1 MKEDVKTAKHMM
13 EISLKKQKRELM
25 SLLQKETDMTTQLTV
40 ALEVAVEKD
49 SKDTIVEMI
58 EKFSEMTSDLT
69 SQFDVLQETHHEIA
83 PCEEAHQARIDDITA
98 ELQQLHSVQLKT
110 SEAAN
115 KTLSSQLQE
124 IQDEL
129 GEVQSK
135 MEEASEES
143 TKLKAQ
149 SGVLQGQLQRLTT
162 KELSILVVTSEETET
177 VLCEMIDQACAS
189 IQVMEQL
196 ATKFD
201 VQSAK
206 EVPLRISA
214 EEDHQREQKAQL
226 QALTEQLEIKEHEE
240 QALQDQIEAAESV
253 RVKELEELH
262 GELDTVKQENA
273 TALSEL
279 ASVNVMVETL
289 KEAAPPDVV
298 EFAEVKGKVA
308 ELGSKLSTTEARLA
322 EADVELVGSQ
332 QELQTTGQTHTKVV
346 HVLEEQLEITK
357 VEMKTVKQAQDEALS
372 ELASAKVMVEALK
385 EAATPDVV
393 EFAEVKGK
401 VAELETSMTAATLML
416 AEVGGELETSEQALR
431 TAKQAHGELV
441 SALEEQVEGT
451 KSEAKIAKQAHAEEH
466 DALQEELMTLRS
478 EVQILTV
485 KLEDKAV
492 PKIRGP
498 PGGALDREVQALL
511 EGIGDSQAGVPAML
525 AALQAGI
532 KTENFFCESAALQ
545 MATQALQSIATLNGD
560 KLSQI
565 EVILAEVAKKFVECG
580 SSHYVA
586 AANVSVRLQKAVT
599 LHRHKWKSVVTATV
613 RQAVNTAAEGLLSMT
628 ECLED
633 QKIAAEQQQLAG
645 QLQQLAGHNS
655 EVIAELMPMALADV
669 EAVVMCLRKAGFESK
684 GLAVTKSLWSL
695 QESHEALLEVVGPLS
710 TKPVSQ
716 QSGLTFDEVFANASA
731 VSGTNVPCS
740 PKIDIWQSIGECLK
754 SGDEAGNKAQITELN
769 AVLLRITSTSNSLSI
784 DELRTQL
791 QLLRGLVTNF
801 CNELSGTQRSNTG
814 SADALGSNLGALML
828 VLGTSVV
835 SEIHLL
841 EGGAFKSMD
850 DCKLDGHT
858 FAVTALIAQTIA
870 ALVLVGCKAQAAM
883 AQTIAEMEMQRFSLE
898 SQLHEVSLEL
908 TRVQESN
915 AAQTRAQETH
925 KTVLQRENQDL
936 TMKLFIIQEEAAT
949 TQVAHEQLAA
959 RMRKEG
965 ANTQAS
971 DKQQMM
977 ALQLELEQVRRQ
989 ANPISTRAGPKR
1001 GLVLAEAIHIIENTM
1016 R

>member
-13 EISLKKQKRELM
+13 EISLNMKKREAM
-25 SLLQKETDMTTQLTV
+25 SLLQKETDMTTQLKV

-58 EKFSEMTSDLT
+58 EKFSETTSEYRN
-69 SQFDVLQETHHEIA
+69 QIEVLQETHHEIA
-83 PCEEAHQARIDDITA
+83 PCEEAHKAKIDELTA
-98 ELQQLHSVQLKT
+98 ELQQLHSVQLET
-110 SEAAN
+110 SDAAN

-129 GEVQSK
+129 DEVQSK
-135 MEEASEES
+135 MEDACEES

-162 KELSILVVTSEETET
+162 KELSILTMTSEETEA
-177 VLCEMIDQACAS
+177 VLCEILDQACAS
-189 IQVMEQL
+189 IQVVEQL

-201 VQSAK
+201 VQSAE
-206 EVPLRISA
+206 EVPLRLSA

-226 QALTEQLEIKEHEE
+226 QALTEQLEVKEHEE
-240 QALQDQIEAAESV
+240 QTLQDQIEAAESA

-262 GELDTVKQENA
+262 GELDVVKQENA

-279 ASVNVMVETL
+279 ASASVMVETL
-289 KEAAPPDVV
+289 KEAAPLDVV
-298 EFAEVKGKVA
+298 GFAEAKGKVA

-332 QELQTTGQTHTKVV
+332 QELQTTRQTHTEVV
-346 HVLEEQLEITK
+346 NVLEEQLEITK
-357 VEMKTVKQAQDEALS
+357 VEMKSVKQAQDEALA
-372 ELASAKVMVEALK
+372 ELASVKVMVETLK
-385 EAATPDVV
+385 EAALPDVV

-401 VAELETSMTAATLML
+401 VAELESSMTAATLRL
-416 AEVGGELETSEQALR
+416 AEVGEELETSEQALR

-466 DALQEELMTLRS
+466 DALQGELLTLRS

-511 EGIGDSQAGVPAML
+511 EGIGDSQAGVQAIL

-532 KTENFFCESAALQ
+532 KSESFSCESAALQ
-545 MATQALQSIATLNGD
+545 MVTQALQSIATLNGE

-565 EVILAEVAKKFVECG
+565 EVILAEVAKKLVECG

-586 AANVSVRLQKAVT
+586 AANVSMRLQKAVT

-613 RQAVNTAAEGLLSMT
+613 RQAVNAAAEALLSMT

-633 QKIAAEQQQLAG
+633 QKIAAELQQLAG
-645 QLQQLAGHNS
+645 QLQQLAGHSS
-655 EVIAELMPMALADV
+655 EVIAELMPMALADMQ
-669 EAVVMCLRKAGFESK
+669 AVVMRLRKADFESK
-684 GLAVTKSLWSL
+684 GLAVQQFAWQL
-695 QESHEALLEVVGPLS
+695 QESHEVLLTVVGPLS

-716 QSGLTFDEVFANASA
+716 QSGLTFDEVFANANA
-731 VSGTNVPCS
+731 VSGTIVPHS

-754 SGDEAGNKAQITELN
+754 SGDEAGNRAQHTELN
-769 AVLLRITSTSNSLSI
+769 AVFLRITSASDSLSI

-791 QLLRGLVTNF
+791 QLLRGSVTNF
-801 CNELSGTQRSNTG
+801 CTELSGTQRSDNAH
-814 SADALGSNLGALML
+814 SFNLGALML

-841 EGGAFKSMD
+841 EGGDFKSMD
-850 DCKLDGHT
+850 DCKPDGHI

-870 ALVLVGCKAQAAM
+870 ALVLVGCKVQAAM
-883 AQTIAEMEMQRFSLE
+883 AQQIAEMEMQRFSLE
-898 SQLHEVSLEL
+898 AQLHEASLEL

-915 AAQTRAQETH
+915 AAQTRAQESH

-965 ANTQAS
+965 ANIQAS

-977 ALQLELEQVRRQ
+977 ALQLELEQMRRQ
-989 ANPISTRAGPKR
+989 ANHISTRVGPKR
-1001 GLVLAEAIHIIENTM
+1001 GVVLAEAIHIIQNTM